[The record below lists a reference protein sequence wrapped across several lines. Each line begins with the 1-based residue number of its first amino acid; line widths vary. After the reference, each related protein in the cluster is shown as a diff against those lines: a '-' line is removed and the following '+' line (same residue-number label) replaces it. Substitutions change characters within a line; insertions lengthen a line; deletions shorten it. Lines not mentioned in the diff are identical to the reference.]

1 MSPSS
6 KTLFFLISSI
16 LMSQNTTVF
25 KFSKDTKKND
35 WMVVNDGV
43 MGGISNSLIVVNAS
57 GNGVFSGTVK
67 LENNGGF
74 ASVRHSVKNMN
85 VSNHSK
91 FILKVKG
98 DSKFY
103 QFRCKSN
110 LYDRHSY
117 VYEFKTNG
125 EWQEIEISFSE
136 MYPRFRGYRLD
147 IPNYNG
153 KDLEEIAF
161 LIGNKKPETF
171 QLEIAYIN
179 VQ

>member
-1 MSPSS
+1 MLP
-6 KTLFFLISSI
+6 KNIIFIILLPLQMISQTQ
-16 LMSQNTTVF
+16 LF
-25 KFSKDTKKND
+25 KFSTDFKNNH
-35 WMVVNDGV
+35 WAIVNDGV
-43 MGGISNSLIVVNAS
+43 MGGISNSSLQLNNEK
-57 GNGVFSGTVK
+57 NGAFSGTVK

-74 ASVRHSVKNMN
+74 ASVRHSVKNFEI
-85 VSNHSK
+85 SKHSK

-98 DSKFY
+98 DGKVY

-125 EWQEIEISFSE
+125 EWQEIEIPFSE

-147 IPNYNG
+147 IPNYSG

-161 LIGNKKPETF
+161 LIGNKKPENF